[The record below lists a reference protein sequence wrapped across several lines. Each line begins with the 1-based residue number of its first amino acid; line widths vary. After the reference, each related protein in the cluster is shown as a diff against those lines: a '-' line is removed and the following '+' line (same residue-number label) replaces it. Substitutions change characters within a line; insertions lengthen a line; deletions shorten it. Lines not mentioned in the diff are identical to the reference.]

1 MNLPKLELISF
12 KLCPF
17 VQRAVI
23 TLNLK
28 KVDFDIT
35 YINLNEPPEWFKAL
49 SPLGQVP
56 VLKVEDEVLFESSV
70 IQEYIDEITPPS
82 LHPTDPLVK
91 AKNRAWI
98 AFGGELL
105 MLLNKTVR
113 AKGETAYQEKL
124 DTLKNRLL
132 RLEAAHSGQTFFNG
146 SEFNLI
152 DAAYAPL
159 FMRLDLIS
167 QNTEVELLAS
177 CDKLK
182 SWSDKLLE
190 IPAVKASVVED
201 FAELYLNMLKNS
213 GGHLAG
219 LLK

>member
-91 AKNRAWI
+91 AKNRAWA
-98 AFGGELL
+98 AFGGDLL

-113 AKGETAYQEKL
+113 AKGETTYQEKL

-146 SEFNLI
+146 NEFNLI

-167 QNTEVELLAS
+167 QNTGVELLAS

-201 FAELYLNMLKNS
+201 FAELYLNMLKSS